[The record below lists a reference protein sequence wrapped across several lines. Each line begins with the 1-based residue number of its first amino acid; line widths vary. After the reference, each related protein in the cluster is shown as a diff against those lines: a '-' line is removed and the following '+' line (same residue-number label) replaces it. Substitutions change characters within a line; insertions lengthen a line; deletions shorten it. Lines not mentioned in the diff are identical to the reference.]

1 MKSAKSSFSAQ
12 NNLSLLC
19 REAAD
24 AEGLLLTCIQN
35 NQAARKNS
43 IQNAALKITQIGE
56 VVQFLEAGDAAWEGV
71 VVRCCWPA
79 AAPAEAGG
87 FWQKPAAC
95 CDPSGAVGGGGV
107 ARQKTKDSA
116 TAQHRS
122 RQIGL
127 AVREGIKNWSQS
139 SIERKDAR
147 PLLGDCESRATTL
160 AGGFYSIK
168 KRIFSQTYPRPI
180 LCLLSKHNSQGIW
193 VSCVWK
199 PAEG

>member
-71 VVRCCWPA
+71 VVLLTCCLRPLRLLA
-79 AAPAEAGG
+79 R
-87 FWQKPAAC
+87 PAAC
-95 CDPSGAVGGGGV
+95 CDPSGAVGGEV
-107 ARQKTKDSA
+107 ARQKTK
-116 TAQHRS
+116 TQ
-122 RQIGL
+122 
-127 AVREGIKNWSQS
+127 
-139 SIERKDAR
+139 
-147 PLLGDCESRATTL
+147 PLLSSDLGKLGSL
-160 AGGFYSIK
+160 
-168 KRIFSQTYPRPI
+168 
-180 LCLLSKHNSQGIW
+180 
-193 VSCVWK
+193 
-199 PAEG
+199 